1 MKKIVLTGS
10 SGIIGSFLT
19 RKFFDTNEFN
29 FIPLSRKECNYKTT
43 RVSNYKYAPNADII
57 FHLAEESNRHVIN
70 SQNSEYLNKK
80 TETL

>member
-43 RVSNYKYAPNADII
+43 RVSK
-57 FHLAEESNRHVIN
+57 H
-70 SQNSEYLNKK
+70 
-80 TETL
+80 ETRRQCEIEAS